1 MHRAFYHVE
10 IVELADAGVDE
21 VKLAGGFQATRNFPY
36 IVKCESGRN
45 KLITTQADA
54 QCKISPDLGADSGN
68 YFHGKT
74 HAIFQRAAIGVTAA
88 VIVGRGELAPQRAMR
103 GMGFSPRPTTLTP
116 NSSAKP
122 VAAHNL

>member
-54 QCKISPDLGADSGN
+54 QCKISPDLGTDSGN

-88 VIVGRGELAPQRAMR
+88 GYVGGEENVLQIDLRR
-103 GMGFSPRPTTLTP
+103 R
-116 NSSAKP
+116 
-122 VAAHNL
+122 